1 MVTFLKELVAGYEDT
16 NDKIAKM
23 VIYNEVCKYLKESH
37 PWAVTYDME
46 AYVMLY
52 KYATTSYQR
61 AHALSKIGGIIIDD
75 FIGGD
80 GIVSNFKE
88 FIVMKDFLY
97 DECDEETFDSLC
109 MSVLMYFDER
119 IKKSLKSKKHSTD
132 SNVLKKYLREVAES
146 VKSLEMANM
155 KSHKF
160 ACEILS

>member
-119 IKKSLKSKKHSTD
+119 IKKSLKSD
-132 SNVLKKYLREVAES
+132 ENYVEVLKKYLREVARS
-146 VKSLEMANM
+146 IKSTEMM
-155 KSHKF
+155 DMRSYKF
-160 ACEILS
+160 ACKVLE